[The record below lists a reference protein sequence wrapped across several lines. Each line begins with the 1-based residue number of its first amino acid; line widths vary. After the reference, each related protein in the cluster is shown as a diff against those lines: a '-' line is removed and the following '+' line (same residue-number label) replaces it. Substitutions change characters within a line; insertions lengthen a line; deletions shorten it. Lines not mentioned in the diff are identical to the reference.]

1 MTAQTDVRPAVAPPE
16 QRRLPGPIQ
25 LRAMELTLRGIS
37 QRYGAL
43 QWFLEVMPPKPAD
56 AFSTARAIRTAR
68 HASHYVPAYGTF
80 LGEHG
85 IAANAIRSLDALPE
99 TDKKTY
105 VDRFPLP
112 ERCLNGSLPLL
123 GTTLDE
129 SSGSTGKPYN
139 WARSD
144 VERQH
149 VRRMIQ
155 FFARYTFG
163 DEPLV
168 ILNTFS
174 MGAWATG
181 MTMAVAL
188 EKRGLVKATGPDLDK
203 VLDTMVELGPGYRYL
218 VVGYPP
224 FLKVLMDEGTRR
236 GMDWSRY
243 DMQALLGGE
252 GNSEAL
258 RDYLLRHF
266 TTVYSGYGVTDVEI
280 GVAAETPV
288 SIALRRLAHDRPDV
302 SQALFGEANRS
313 PMVFQY
319 NPFFHHIGT
328 NEAGELLFTVSRA
341 GTLLPKVRYNP
352 HDEGGVLRDDQ
363 LRARLAE
370 FDISLESLVPDSP
383 RRLIRMPYL
392 YVFGRKDG
400 TVSVMGANIYPED
413 IEAAIYADAS
423 VAGRILS
430 WQLSVDEPR
439 AGETRP
445 RVAIQL
451 VSSSASD
458 TDATD
463 PAFRDQLAGLLTDHL
478 RRTNRDYREAFG
490 EYPALMP
497 VLVDVWPRGE
507 GPFAGTERRIKFK
520 YVVKG

>member
-1 MTAQTDVRPAVAPPE
+1 MAAETDVRPSVAPAPA
-16 QRRLPGPIQ
+16 RRLPGPIQ
-25 LRAMELTLRGIS
+25 LRAMELALRAIS
-37 QRYGAL
+37 RRYGAL
-43 QWFLEVMPPKPAD
+43 QWFLEVMPSRPAD
-56 AFSTARAIRTAR
+56 SFSVARAVRTAR
-68 HASHYVPAYGTF
+68 HAARVVPAYRQL

-85 IAANAIRSLDALPE
+85 INADRIRSMEELPE
-99 TDKKTY
+99 TDKKGY
-105 VDRFPLP
+105 ADRFPLA
-112 ERCLNGSLPLL
+112 ERCLDGKLPLL
-123 GTTLDE
+123 GTTIDE

-139 WARSD
+139 WVRSEA
-144 VERQH
+144 ERRH
-149 VRRMIQ
+149 VRRMIA

-168 ILNTFS
+168 VLNTFS

-188 EKRGLVKATGPDLDK
+188 EKRGMVKATGPDLDK
-203 VLDTMVELGPGYRYL
+203 VLDTMVELGPGYPYL

-243 DMQALLGGE
+243 EMQALLGGE
-252 GNSEAL
+252 GNSESL
-258 RDYLLRHF
+258 RDYLRRHF
-266 TTVYSGYGVTDVEI
+266 RTVYSGYGVTDVEI
-280 GVAAETPV
+280 GLAAETPV
-288 SIALRRLAHDRPDV
+288 SIALRRLARERPEV
-302 SQALFGEANRS
+302 SAALFGEADRS

-328 NEAGELLFTVSRA
+328 NAAGELLFTVTRE

-352 HDEGGVLRDDQ
+352 HDEGGTLRDDE
-363 LRARLAE
+363 LRERLAG
-370 FDISLESLVPDSP
+370 FDLRPEDLVPDAH

-413 IEAAIYADAS
+413 IEAAIYSEPD
-423 VAGRILS
+423 VAARVLS

-439 AGETRP
+439 PGETRP

-451 VSSSASD
+451 VRD
-458 TDATD
+458 D
-463 PAFRDQLAGLLTDHL
+463 PDDAFRDRLAAQLTDHL

-497 VLVDVWPRGE
+497 VLVDVWRRGE
-507 GPFAGTERRIKFK
+507 GPFAGTGNRIKFK
-520 YVVKG
+520 YVAKG

>member
-1 MTAQTDVRPAVAPPE
+1 MTAQTDAQTEAAPALAAPQP
-16 QRRLPGPIQ
+16 RRLPGPIQ
-25 LRAMELTLRGIS
+25 QGAMSLALRGIS

-56 AFSTARAIRTAR
+56 AFSVARAIRAAQGAAR
-68 HASHYVPAYGTF
+68 QVPAYRSHLLEAGVDPDR
-80 LGEHG
+80 
-85 IAANAIRSLDALPE
+85 IRSLDELPE
-99 TDKKTY
+99 TDKKSY
-105 VDRFPLP
+105 ADRYPLP
-112 ERCLNGSLPLL
+112 QRCLNGRLPLL

-139 WARSD
+139 WARSEE
-144 VERQH
+144 ERLH
-149 VRRMIQ
+149 VRRMIA

-181 MTMAVAL
+181 LTMAIAL

-203 VLDTMVELGPGYRYL
+203 VLDTLTELGPGYRYL

-224 FLKVLMDEGTRR
+224 FLKVLLDEGERR
-236 GMDWSRY
+236 GIDWSAY

-258 RDYLLRHF
+258 RDYLRRHF
-266 TTVYSGYGVTDVEI
+266 RTVYSGYGVTDVEI
-280 GVAAETPV
+280 GMAAETPV
-288 SIALRRLAHDRPDV
+288 TIALRRLARERSDV
-302 SQALFGEANRS
+302 AQALFGEPDRS

-319 NPFFHHIGT
+319 NPFFHHVGA
-328 NEAGELLFTVSRA
+328 NANGELVFTVSRH
-341 GTLLPKVRYNP
+341 GTLLPKIRYNP

-363 LRARLAE
+363 LRARLAD
-370 FDISLESLVPDSP
+370 FGIRLEDLLPDGH

-413 IEAAIYADAS
+413 IADAIYADAS
-423 VAGRILS
+423 VAARVLS
-430 WQLSVDEPR
+430 WQLSVVEERP
-439 AGETRP
+439 GETRP
-445 RVAIQL
+445 KVDIQL
-451 VSSSASD
+451 VRD
-458 TDATD
+458 D
-463 PAFRDQLAGLLTDHL
+463 PSPELAAQLSELLTGAL

-497 VLVDVWPRGE
+497 VLVDAHRRGE
-507 GPFAGTERRIKFK
+507 GPFAGSESRIKFR
-520 YVVKG
+520 YVAPPQ

>member
-1 MTAQTDVRPAVAPPE
+1 MTAQTDVRPAIATPE
-16 QRRLPGPIQ
+16 QRRLPGPVQ
-25 LRAMELTLRGIS
+25 LRAMELGLRGIS

-68 HASHYVPAYGTF
+68 HAARVVPAYRAI
-80 LGEHG
+80 LGEAG
-85 IAANAIRSLDALPE
+85 VDPNAIRSLDDLPE

-105 VDRFPLP
+105 ADRFPLA
-112 ERCLNGSLPLL
+112 ERCLDGRLPLL

-139 WARSD
+139 WARSE

-149 VRRMIQ
+149 VRRMIA

-181 MTMAVAL
+181 LTMAIAL

-203 VLDTMVELGPGYRYL
+203 VLDTMVELGSGYRYL

-236 GMDWSRY
+236 GMDWSQY

-252 GNSEAL
+252 GNSESL
-258 RDYLLRHF
+258 RDYLRRHF
-266 TTVYSGYGVTDVEI
+266 RTVYSGYGVTDVEI
-280 GVAAETPV
+280 GLAAETPV
-288 SIALRRLAHDRPDV
+288 CIALRRLARERPDV
-302 SQALFGEANRS
+302 SQALFGEADRS

-319 NPFFHHIGT
+319 NPFFHHIGV
-328 NEAGELLFTVSRA
+328 NESRELLFTVTRH

-363 LRARLAE
+363 LRARLAD
-370 FDISLESLVPDSP
+370 FDISLESLVPDAS

-439 AGETRP
+439 PGETRP

-451 VSSSASD
+451 IRDDPSKEFTAQVS
-458 TDATD
+458 
-463 PAFRDQLAGLLTDHL
+463 GLLTDHL

-497 VLVDVWPRGE
+497 VLVDVHRRGE
-507 GPFAGTERRIKFK
+507 GPFAGTESRIKFK
-520 YVVKG
+520 YVAKD

>member
-1 MTAQTDVRPAVAPPE
+1 MTAQTDTQPVTAPPDK
-16 QRRLPGPIQ
+16 RRLPGPIQ
-25 LRAMELTLRGIS
+25 LKAMELALRGIS

-43 QWFLEVMPPKPAD
+43 QWFLEVMPPRPAD
-56 AFSTARAIRTAR
+56 AFSIARAIRAARHTAR
-68 HASHYVPAYGTF
+68 VVPAYRTL

-85 IAANAIRSLDALPE
+85 IGASAIRSLDELPE

-105 VDRFPLP
+105 ADRFPLA
-112 ERCLNGSLPLL
+112 ERCLNGRLPLL

-139 WARSD
+139 WARSEE
-144 VERQH
+144 ERMH

-181 MTMAVAL
+181 LTMAIAL
-188 EKRGLVKATGPDLDK
+188 EKRGMVKATGPDLDK

-236 GMDWSRY
+236 GMDWSQY

-252 GNSEAL
+252 GNSESL
-258 RDYLLRHF
+258 RDYLRRHF
-266 TTVYSGYGVTDVEI
+266 KTVYSGYGVTDVEI
-280 GVAAETPV
+280 GLAAETPV
-288 SIALRRLAHDRPDV
+288 CIALRRLARERPEV
-302 SQALFGEANRS
+302 SQALFGEADRS

-319 NPFFHHIGT
+319 NPFFHHIGV
-328 NEAGELLFTVSRA
+328 NAARELLFTVTRA

-363 LRARLAE
+363 LRLRLAE
-370 FDISLESLVPDSP
+370 FDIRLEDLVPDAH

-423 VAGRILS
+423 VAARILS
-430 WQLSVDEPR
+430 WQLSVLEPR
-439 AGETRP
+439 PGETRP
-445 RVAIQL
+445 HVAIQL
-451 VSSSASD
+451 VRDDPSDEFAAQLSS
-458 TDATD
+458 
-463 PAFRDQLAGLLTDHL
+463 LLTDHL

-490 EYPALMP
+490 EYPALLP
-497 VLVDVWPRGE
+497 VLVDVHRRGE
-507 GPFAGTERRIKFK
+507 GPFAGSETRIKFK
-520 YVVKG
+520 YVAAPSA